1 MELAKIIS
9 GKWLF
14 TTEFHTI
21 RNTNTSTP
29 AFRQEG
35 SVSPSQGLSKFG
47 LIARCS
53 GTVSSPRVGLVGK
66 ERFQEGA
73 LPGTYWKTNSESE
86 LGEEMLLTF
95 NKGSKKVKIS
105 ARSGENLLQV
115 AERCGVMIPDTDF
128 CFQGSC
134 YDCEMEVV
142 GGAQE
147 VGGQGSSD
155 IIRSCLCPV
164 PKGRTSIDVNIFD
177 DTL

>member
-1 MELAKIIS
+1 
-9 GKWLF
+9 
-14 TTEFHTI
+14 
-21 RNTNTSTP
+21 
-29 AFRQEG
+29 
-35 SVSPSQGLSKFG
+35 
-47 LIARCS
+47 
-53 GTVSSPRVGLVGK
+53 VGLVGK

-115 AERCGVMIPDTDF
+115 AERCGVMIPDT
-128 CFQGSC
+128 
-134 YDCEMEVV
+134 
-142 GGAQE
+142 
-147 VGGQGSSD
+147 VGGQGNSD

>member
-1 MELAKIIS
+1 MELANIVS

-29 AFRQEG
+29 AFREEV
-35 SVSPSQGLSKFG
+35 SVSPSTGFSRFG

-53 GTVSSPRVGLVGK
+53 GAVSSPKVGLVGK

-73 LPGTYWKTNSESE
+73 LPGTYGKTISESE
-86 LGEEMLLTF
+86 LGEEVLVTF
-95 NKGSKKVKIS
+95 NKGSKKVKVS

-115 AERCGVMIPDTDF
+115 AERCEVMIPDTNF

-147 VGGQGSSD
+147 VGGQGSSE

-164 PKGRTSIDVNIFD
+164 PKGRTSIDVNLFD